1 MTVPEEVKHR
11 IATYFINST
20 SRYIPKELKPG
31 IQILTDK
38 FIAALLTIV
47 KGENIKYLSI
57 GEEISKIQYKCTIKY
72 YSALKRNKVLIH
84 TTTAMSLESI
94 TLS

>member
-31 IQILTDK
+31 IQILTDR
-38 FIAALLTIV
+38 FIAALFTIA
-47 KGENIKYLSI
+47 KGENI
-57 GEEISKIQYKCTIKY
+57 
-72 YSALKRNKVLIH
+72 
-84 TTTAMSLESI
+84 
-94 TLS
+94 